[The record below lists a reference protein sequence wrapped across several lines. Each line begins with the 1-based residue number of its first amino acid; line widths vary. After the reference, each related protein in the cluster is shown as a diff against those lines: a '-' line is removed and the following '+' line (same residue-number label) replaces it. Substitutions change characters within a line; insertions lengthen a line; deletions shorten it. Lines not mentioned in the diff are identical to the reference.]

1 VVVEVAGCGA
11 VKDRSIVIRNV
22 YVMMAYA
29 FRALRATD
37 SGPAETERFDHLH
50 DLFAEILAQGLS
62 TQVKRG
68 LHHDYLRREEQLLGV
83 RGRIDVSRTAM
94 GRAVSPGSVVCSFD
108 EFEPDTPLNRALK
121 SVVVLLL
128 RHGEVGPARKDAL
141 RRVLPYLDAV
151 TLIAPSQIQWS
162 RFSYHRAT
170 ASYRMLLGVCELVV
184 RGLLMNEESGDAVL
198 SGWLNDEAMST
209 LYERFIREYYAF
221 HHPELSPA
229 ARAVEWDYDSEASSG
244 VEQLPVMRTDVTL
257 RGPDRTLIID
267 AKYYAA
273 SMQSGAY
280 GKLSTHSANL
290 YQVLAY
296 TKNAD
301 RQGDGSVSGMLLYAK
316 TDATTQ
322 PDLDVVIQGN
332 RIGARTLD
340 LGLPWVEMREDL
352 EGVLT
357 WLSA

>member
-1 VVVEVAGCGA
+1 
-11 VKDRSIVIRNV
+11 
-22 YVMMAYA
+22 
-29 FRALRATD
+29 
-37 SGPAETERFDHLH
+37 
-50 DLFAEILAQGLS
+50 
-62 TQVKRG
+62 
-68 LHHDYLRREEQLLGV
+68 
-83 RGRIDVSRTAM
+83 
-94 GRAVSPGSVVCSFD
+94 
-108 EFEPDTPLNRALK
+108 
-121 SVVVLLL
+121 
-128 RHGEVGPARKDAL
+128 
-141 RRVLPYLDAV
+141 
-151 TLIAPSQIQWS
+151 
-162 RFSYHRAT
+162 
-170 ASYRMLLGVCELVV
+170 
-184 RGLLMNEESGDAVL
+184 
-198 SGWLNDEAMST
+198 
-209 LYERFIREYYAF
+209 
-221 HHPELSPA
+221 
-229 ARAVEWDYDSEASSG
+229 
-244 VEQLPVMRTDVTL
+244 MRTDVTL